1 MMSDRTIRNY
11 LRADAALCFACGLP
25 GLAAPGWLAGFLLPA
40 QSSLF
45 GFPMATVMLELGIA
59 LTAYAGL
66 LLVMSFRPA
75 VSRGFVGFTVLADG
89 AWVAGTLALL
99 IAFVAAF
106 SLWGSVALL
115 VVAVDTALIGA
126 LKWRA
131 LRGAPR
137 AAVA

>member
-1 MMSDRTIRNY
+1 MVSDQTIRNY

-25 GLAAPGWLAGFLLPA
+25 GLVVPGWLAGFLLPG
-40 QSSLF
+40 QPSLL
-45 GFPMATVMLELGIA
+45 GFPMPTVMLELGIA
-59 LTAYAGL
+59 LALYAGL
-66 LLVMSFRPA
+66 LLAMSFRPA
-75 VSRGFVGFTVLADG
+75 SPRGFVGFTVLADG
-89 AWVAGTLALL
+89 AWVAGTFILL
-99 IAFVAAF
+99 IAFGAAF

-115 VVAVDTALIGA
+115 VVAADTALIGA